1 MNLNIT
7 KNDVK
12 TSLADIGRSFKEYGA
27 DLRPDIRRITG
38 KNRYGHLLSPITVGG
53 IRLSNRMMTTS
64 MSPGRGYTD
73 AETHKPTQMFLN
85 YLEERAAGG
94 FELICQ
100 TVMMYPQTGV
110 TRHPVPWAF
119 SDEYVPGLS
128 SMAEVVHRHGSHL
141 VGQIPALNNWRPTGS
156 DREEAYGP
164 SDITIRQIHGQY
176 FVPMSKEQIPDY
188 IAQAVNAASILKKS
202 GWDGVELVAG
212 AGGTLNR
219 FLSKAT
225 NNRTDEY
232 GGSAENRCRLLLEMC
247 AAIKEALPGF
257 PVFLR
262 WSPIDL
268 VPGGNEIGDAHE
280 LAKYIDRAGFG
291 YINVQ
296 IGWHESSVP
305 TTTKEIKDGYWSWVS
320 AELKKVCRTPIVT
333 GYRETDP
340 DVMERILAEGR
351 ADMIGGLRY
360 SLADPEFPRKLRE
373 GREKEIRRC
382 ICCCRCLDDMAAG
395 RGQEYCSVNPGLGP
409 ELLTPLVRAAVP
421 KRVMVIGSGPAGLS
435 AALTAAKEG
444 HNVTLFE
451 RGPRIGG
458 CLVLSS
464 VFSPMY
470 ERLIKYYKA
479 VLPSYKNLKI
489 KLNTTVTAGLVRDF
503 SPDAVIV
510 AVGGEAADGGLPGIE
525 NGNVVLSHDL
535 LELLNGRPPQ
545 KPGIVN
551 KVMWNAGYVFLHF
564 IYSPR
569 LVDFVLRLPS
579 PWPVGKNVA
588 VVGGGLPGCE
598 MGMKLK
604 GSWRKLDIFEEG
616 KIGFDVG
623 SSERFIVRNA
633 FKTSDDIEMYEKYK
647 VVSLT
652 NSGVYAVD
660 ANGEENFFPADTV
673 AVTLGFEENRALYEE
688 IKALAPQVLIAGDC
702 NEPKRMPDATKA
714 GYRAAMQIK

>member
-1 MNLNIT
+1 MKIER
-7 KNDVK
+7 K
-12 TSLADIGRSFKEYGA
+12 KEKYA
-27 DLRPDIRRITG
+27 
-38 KNRYGHLLSPITVGG
+38 HLLSPIQVGG
-53 IRLSNRMMTTS
+53 LWLRNRMMTTS
-64 MSPGRGYTD
+64 MSPGKGYTD
-73 AETHKPTQMFLN
+73 GETHKPTQMFLN

-94 FELICQ
+94 FALICQ

-128 SMAEVVHRHGSHL
+128 AMAEVVHKHGSRL

-156 DREEAYGP
+156 DKEEAYGP
-164 SDITIRQIHGQY
+164 SDITIRKIHGQH

-188 IAQAVNAASILKKS
+188 IGQAVNAAGILKKS

-232 GGSAENRCRLLLEMC
+232 GGSPENRCRLLLEMC

-262 WSPIDL
+262 WSAIDL
-268 VPGGNEIGDAHE
+268 VPGGNEIADALE
-280 LAKYIDRAGFG
+280 LAPILDRAGFG

-296 IGWHESSVP
+296 IGWHETSVP
-305 TTTKEIKDGYWSWVS
+305 TTTKEIPDGYWSWVS
-320 AELKKVCRTPIVT
+320 AELKKAVKNTPIVT

-340 DVMERILAEGR
+340 DVMEKILAEGK

-360 SLADPEFPRKLRE
+360 SLADPEFPKKLAE

-382 ICCCRCLDDMAAG
+382 VCCCRCLDDMAAAK
-395 RGQEYCSVNPGLGP
+395 GQEYCSVNPGLGP
-409 ELLTPLVRAAVP
+409 ELLYKPQRAEIP
-421 KRVMVIGSGPAGLS
+421 RRVMVIGSGPAGLC
-435 AALTAAKEG
+435 AALTAAKMG
-444 HNVTLFE
+444 HNVTVFE

-479 VLPSYKNLKI
+479 VLPKYKNLKI
-489 KLNTTVTAGLVRDF
+489 VCNKTVTPEFVKKFG
-503 SPDAVIV
+503 PEAVVV
-510 AVGGEAADGGLPGIE
+510 AVGGECIEGGIPGTDGK
-525 NGNVVLSHDL
+525 NVVRSQDF

-564 IYSPR
+564 IYSPK
-569 LVDFVLRLPS
+569 LVSLVLKLPL
-579 PWPVGKNVA
+579 PWPVGKDVSII
-588 VVGGGLPGCE
+588 GGGLPGCE
-598 MGMKLK
+598 MGMKLT
-604 GSWRKLDIFEEG
+604 GGWRDMNIFEEG
-616 KIGFDVG
+616 KIGHDVG
-623 SSERFIVRNA
+623 SSERFLVRNA
-633 FKTSDDIEMYEKYK
+633 FKAADDVAMHERCR
-647 VVSLT
+647 VVSIT
-652 NSGVYAVD
+652 DSGVYAVD
-660 ANGEENFFPADTV
+660 ENGEENFYKADTV
-673 AVTLGFEENRALYEE
+673 AVTLGFKENRELFQRLRG
-688 IKALAPQVLIAGDC
+688 LAPQVLIAGDC
-702 NEPKRMPDATKA
+702 DSPARMADATKA
-714 GYRAAMQIK
+714 GYRAAVQIK